1 MVPDISQITGLGDYN
16 QKTEKSRTL
25 YQKGDKTFL
34 VINSNT
40 IEIRCDQ
47 GLSKNLQSK
56 FESVMQSRY
65 FGKGGIEI
73 VLAGQLDQAELED
86 LIRLSYNITN
96 N

>member
-1 MVPDISQITGLGDYN
+1 MVPDISQITGLGDYS

-65 FGKGGIEI
+65 FGQGGIEI
-73 VLAGQLDQAELED
+73 VLAGQLDQSELED
-86 LIRLSYNITN
+86 LIRLSYSITN